1 MPHCIRLSANI
12 TLPYRWHKH
21 YIKLS
26 TPFSE
31 SSFKLIVDVSPDCGR
46 MLPPLLLYNLRSS
59 SPLSILHLS
68 SLIFLCLQSTALIV
82 QLQPFKLD
90 LALPK
95 AAEHALD
102 SYGCFYSLFFQEIF
116 NKGLFENFKFEL
128 FLPLRDEQNVS
139 S

>member
-1 MPHCIRLSANI
+1 
-12 TLPYRWHKH
+12 
-21 YIKLS
+21 
-26 TPFSE
+26 
-31 SSFKLIVDVSPDCGR
+31 

-82 QLQPFKLD
+82 QLQAFKLD
-90 LALPK
+90 LALSK

-102 SYGCFYSLFFQEIF
+102 PYRCFYSLFFQEIF
-116 NKGLFENFKFEL
+116 DKGLFENFKFEL